1 MFEPIKQVE
10 LSRDVFRL
18 LRDLIRDYS
27 GIYFNDNSLGLLQR
41 RLCGRLQ
48 EHNMNDFRDYYRFL
62 LYNKNREE
70 ELSIIMDILT
80 VNETYFFREKNQL
93 DAFSNEILHML
104 KERNSKTRRIRI
116 FSAGCSTGEEPYTL
130 AMLILESRLFL
141 GWDIEIFGGDINRRV
156 LQAARRGI
164 YRENSFRTTD
174 QYYIDRY
181 FSKQQQGTYRI
192 NDNVKKLVNFGYI
205 NLLNTDKLLFLGR
218 MDVIFCRNVLIYF
231 DLPSRKKVID
241 GFYRILN
248 DDGFL
253 LLGHAESLI
262 NISTDFEL
270 KHLKHDLVYQKPAKG
285 SKRE

>member
-1 MFEPIKQVE
+1 MFEPVKYVE

-27 GIYFNDNSLGLLQR
+27 GIYFSDSSLELLQR
-41 RLCGRLQ
+41 RLAGRLQ
-48 EHNMNDFRDYYRFL
+48 EHNMQDFRDYYRFL

-80 VNETYFFREKNQL
+80 VNETYFFREKHQL
-93 DAFSNEILHML
+93 DAFSEEILHIL
-104 KERNSKTRRIRI
+104 KEKNYRTRRLRI

-130 AMLILESRLFL
+130 AMLILESNLFY
-141 GWDIEIFGGDINRRV
+141 GWDIDIFGGDINRRV

-164 YRENSFRTTD
+164 YRENSFRATD
-174 QYYIDRY
+174 NYFIERY
-181 FSKQQQGTYRI
+181 FQKEDEGVYKI
-192 NDNVKKLVNFGYI
+192 KDDVKRLVSFGYI
-205 NLLNTDKLLFLGR
+205 NLLNTDKLLFLGK

-241 GFYRILN
+241 GFFRILN
-248 DDGFL
+248 DEGFL

-270 KHLKHDLVYQKPAKG
+270 KHLKNDLVYQKPQK
-285 SKRE
+285 EHL